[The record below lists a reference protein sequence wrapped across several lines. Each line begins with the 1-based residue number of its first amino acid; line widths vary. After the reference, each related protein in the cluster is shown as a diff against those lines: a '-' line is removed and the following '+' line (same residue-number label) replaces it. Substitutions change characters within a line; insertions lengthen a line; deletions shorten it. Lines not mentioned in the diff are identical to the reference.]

1 MAESEPE
8 GSLLKRKALTL
19 QEWFY
24 IAMILWVASS
34 ILVVIFNLIVAGIK
48 LSKGDL
54 NVTIPISVGLT
65 IPLG

>member
-1 MAESEPE
+1 M
-8 GSLLKRKALTL
+8 KRKALTL